1 MKIYSKF
8 SRIFLTFLL
17 SIFLLACSSDSKLS
31 TESWCN
37 DVRSQLEILGVGW
50 PVAQK
55 TLSLEQAKRVE
66 EVMRDMSG
74 KARDKDLLFA
84 SKVWVEK
91 YNLIYPYIVDND
103 LEGFDYNVNKNDQE
117 AMHLAN
123 ISISNFCQWESW

>member
-8 SRIFLTFLL
+8 SRIFLTFLI

-31 TESWCN
+31 TESWCS

-66 EVMRDMSG
+66 EVMRDMSD
-74 KARDKDLLFA
+74 KAHDEDLLFA

-91 YNLIYPYIVDND
+91 YNLIYPYIVGND
-103 LEGFDYNVNKNDQE
+103 LEGFYYNVNKNDQE

-123 ISISNFCQWESW
+123 VSISNFCQWESW

>member
-66 EVMRDMSG
+66 EVM
-74 KARDKDLLFA
+74 
-84 SKVWVEK
+84 
-91 YNLIYPYIVDND
+91 
-103 LEGFDYNVNKNDQE
+103 
-117 AMHLAN
+117 HLAN
-123 ISISNFCQWESW
+123 KIFASGKVGEFK